1 MSLKESLATKYT
13 ELLAEISTTN
23 SVSLHIRR
31 GDYVSDPNTKAAH
44 YTYGMEYYS
53 SAIKLIDSK
62 LDNPVYFIFSDDI
75 AWVKENLKISSSVIF
90 VSAPSTHDYEEL
102 MLMSKCKNNI
112 IANSSFSFWGAWL
125 NQNSN
130 KIVIA
135 PKRWNNVYE
144 SEYKELLPHSW
155 LKI

>member
-1 MSLKESLATKYT
+1 
-13 ELLAEISTTN
+13 
-23 SVSLHIRR
+23 
-31 GDYVSDPNTKAAH
+31 
-44 YTYGMEYYS
+44 MEYYS